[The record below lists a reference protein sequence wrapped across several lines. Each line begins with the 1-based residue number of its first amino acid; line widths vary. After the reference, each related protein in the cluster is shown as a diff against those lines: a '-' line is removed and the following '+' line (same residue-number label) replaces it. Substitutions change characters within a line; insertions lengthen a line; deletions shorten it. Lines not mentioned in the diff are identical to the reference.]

1 MKSAQSSPASTP
13 VVTRVVNEERFPSR
27 KHLKH
32 VSNSVVG
39 DIDSCAPQDSVL
51 LKRADSSPSVAVDLS
66 TDQWE
71 NSVKILLASEDG
83 DPITSETTSVSTVES
98 DESSGRHCMLC
109 ENP

>member
-13 VVTRVVNEERFPSR
+13 AVTRVVNEERFPSR

-39 DIDSCAPQDSVL
+39 DSDSCAPQDSVL
-51 LKRADSSPSVAVDLS
+51 LKRADSSPSVAVDFS

-71 NSVKILLASEDG
+71 NSVNAHKILLVSEDG
-83 DPITSETTSVSTVES
+83 EPITSETTSVSTVES
-98 DESSGRHCMLC
+98 DASSGKT
-109 ENP
+109 